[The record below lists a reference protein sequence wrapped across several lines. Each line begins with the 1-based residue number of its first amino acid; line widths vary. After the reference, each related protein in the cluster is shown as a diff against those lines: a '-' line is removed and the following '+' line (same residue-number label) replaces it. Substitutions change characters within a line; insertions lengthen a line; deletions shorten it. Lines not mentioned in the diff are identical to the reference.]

1 MASRELFRRFKVTKF
16 LGKGSYGSVYRV
28 KRIED
33 DKTYALK
40 ETDVASMNQLEKVDS
55 VNEVRLMAS
64 LRHPNVVRYHE
75 AFLDGNWLCIIMEYA
90 SNGDLG
96 SYIKKGKEL

>member
-1 MASRELFRRFKVTKF
+1 MRLFCAFQVTKF

-28 KRIED
+28 KRFQD

-40 ETDVASMNQLEKVDS
+40 EADVQSMNQLERIDS

-64 LRHPNVVRYHE
+64 LRHPNVVRSSC
-75 AFLDGNWLCIIMEYA
+75 GWTIITA
-90 SNGDLG
+90 VSISDPVT
-96 SYIKKGKEL
+96 